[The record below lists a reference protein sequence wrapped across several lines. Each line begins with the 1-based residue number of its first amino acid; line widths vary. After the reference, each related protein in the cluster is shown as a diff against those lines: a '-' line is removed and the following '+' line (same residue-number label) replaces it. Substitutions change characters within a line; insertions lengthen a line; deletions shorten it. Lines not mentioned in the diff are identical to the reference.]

1 MIKKAKLNHKDL
13 FHAPIFRAA
22 YHKIFWAQKTPT
34 TTTAPIF
41 LNYFAQLE
49 QKTSNIIQVFFI
61 CISKMLLW
69 KKHSY
74 SFELFVSFLYIL
86 AFDCCTCLTYI
97 YFFFT
102 PRHLF
107 VPFLCILS
115 LVIVRVE
122 TYFCFLYIESS
133 SLRWL
138 VGRVGLRELVW
149 RL

>member
-69 KKHSY
+69 NKKFIFIWVICIISVHFGFWLLYMLSLHLIFY
-74 SFELFVSFLYIL
+74 TEAFICTVSVHFEFCY
-86 AFDCCTCLTYI
+86 CTCWDLLLFSLYWV
-97 YFFFT
+97 FFFT
-102 PRHLF
+102 MT
-107 VPFLCILS
+107 C
-115 LVIVRVE
+115 
-122 TYFCFLYIESS
+122 
-133 SLRWL
+133 
-138 VGRVGLRELVW
+138 G
-149 RL
+149 